1 MKKDK
6 NLYVG
11 IAYSSLDIGEID
23 GTMSQEWA
31 DINGHKCLGAF
42 LLEKIEE
49 KKPFKKAEFKGF
61 NEYRTKLVVPGVD
74 NCFGRPDDLP
84 LASECNEEFLSW
96 FIAPLSSTDNM
107 IDVDQY
113 MNLSMGDIMDSLRV
127 VEAVYQAGAKKD
139 DTSLTQEHIR
149 LMK

>member
-1 MKKDK
+1 MKKEK

-23 GTMSQEWA
+23 GIMSQEWA

-107 IDVDQY
+107 IDVKEY
-113 MNLSMGDIMDSLRV
+113 MTLPLELIYNSLRAV
-127 VEAVYQAGAKKD
+127 NSVYQAGAKKD
-139 DTSLTQEHIR
+139 IDFTQDHLK